1 MGRAE
6 KNLEKKVLDAFRKL
20 SPEKKQEVLD
30 LIEFIESKDRVT
42 KWIEFD
48 EWAVNLAKEKGFNHL
63 TEEDVAQIVEAHRS
77 ANKRG

>member
-6 KNLEKKVLDAFRKL
+6 KDLEKKVLNAFRNL
-20 SPEKKQEVLD
+20 SPEKKQTVVD
-30 LIEFIESKDRVT
+30 FIEFIESKDRVA

-48 EWAVNLAKEKGFNHL
+48 EWAANLAKEKGFDHL

-77 ANKRG
+77 AK

>member
-6 KNLEKKVLDAFRKL
+6 NDLEKKVLNAFRNL
-20 SPEKKQEVLD
+20 SPEKKQEVVD
-30 LIEFIESKDRVT
+30 FIEFIESKDRVT

-48 EWAVNLAKEKGFNHL
+48 AWAANLAKEKGFDHL

-77 ANKRG
+77 AK